1 MNLNNPFDL
10 NSLNN
15 GDASGDDSTKV
26 MSPEGISRYFNLC
39 VEKEDEKV
47 EEWISRIRSEIDAD
61 HTSCTPDTS
70 KYMKTIS
77 LLIEEIKKKH
87 SPQVIIDVL
96 HRYLLL
102 NIRFFISF
110 LRCALTAV
118 SM

>member
-47 EEWISRIRSEIDAD
+47 EEWISRIRS
-61 HTSCTPDTS
+61 
-70 KYMKTIS
+70 
-77 LLIEEIKKKH
+77 
-87 SPQVIIDVL
+87 
-96 HRYLLL
+96 
-102 NIRFFISF
+102 
-110 LRCALTAV
+110 
-118 SM
+118 